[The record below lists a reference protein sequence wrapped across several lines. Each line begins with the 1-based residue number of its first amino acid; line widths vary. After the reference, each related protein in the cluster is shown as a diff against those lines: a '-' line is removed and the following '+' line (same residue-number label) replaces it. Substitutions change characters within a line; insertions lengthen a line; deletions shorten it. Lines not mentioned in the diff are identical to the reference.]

1 MSNDRSV
8 WMTSKSERTSYGL
21 YFMGQNAVYTFQF
34 LFLATF
40 LLMSGLDAL
49 ATAGIM
55 MAVKVWDAINDCLFG
70 GIIDNVRFKKGL
82 KFLPWLRLSLPLIA
96 VSFILLF
103 AIPQVL
109 GVNAKLVWFA
119 VAYIMFDIAYTICD
133 VPIFGMVTT
142 MTEIQAER
150 TSLMATGRIFA
161 NFGVIIAMIVGFT
174 LTTEAVGLSF
184 SASAVIITVIA
195 VLSMVWICFKGKEHV
210 AKPKESSKSYGLKQM
225 FTYLARNKFLLIY
238 FTGLLLFSGLNT
250 ATVVVQ
256 FTSFY
261 LFNSAMIATLLGAI
275 AFAPV
280 VVVALLV
287 PRVLK
292 KVDKFKLFLVNTIA
306 FTVLSI
312 IIWIV
317 GPHIIPHVI
326 LMTIRG
332 FAFGF
337 ISVLQFMFTPDC
349 AEYGQYKTGTDAKG
363 ITFAIQT
370 FTMKLVSAISASLA
384 VGVLGLFGWVSIN
397 AASFAELA
405 EMNIQQPSEALSALW
420 AVYAL
425 IPAIGAVL
433 AIVFWSRYRLK
444 SVDVE
449 LMARYNNGEI
459 TREQCDAQ
467 LSQAY

>member
-1 MSNDRSV
+1 
-8 WMTSKSERTSYGL
+8 
-21 YFMGQNAVYTFQF
+21 
-34 LFLATF
+34 
-40 LLMSGLDAL
+40 
-49 ATAGIM
+49 
-55 MAVKVWDAINDCLFG
+55 
-70 GIIDNVRFKKGL
+70 
-82 KFLPWLRLSLPLIA
+82 
-96 VSFILLF
+96 
-103 AIPQVL
+103 
-109 GVNAKLVWFA
+109 
-119 VAYIMFDIAYTICD
+119 
-133 VPIFGMVTT
+133 
-142 MTEIQAER
+142 
-150 TSLMATGRIFA
+150 
-161 NFGVIIAMIVGFT
+161 VIIAMIVGFT

-287 PRVLK
+287 PRVLR
-292 KVDKFKLFLVNTIA
+292 KVDKFKLFIVNTIA

>member
-1 MSNDRSV
+1 
-8 WMTSKSERTSYGL
+8 
-21 YFMGQNAVYTFQF
+21 MGQNAIYTFQF

-55 MAVKVWDAINDCLFG
+55 MVVKVWDAVNDCLFG
-70 GIIDNVRFKKGL
+70 GIIDNVRFKKGS

-96 VSFILLF
+96 LSFVLLF
-103 AIPQVL
+103 AIPLAL
-109 GVNAKLVWFA
+109 GTNAKLVWFA
-119 VAYIMFDIAYTICD
+119 VAYVLFDIAYTICD

-142 MTEIQAER
+142 ITEIQAER

-184 SASAVIITVIA
+184 TASAVIITVIA
-195 VLSMVWICFKGKEHV
+195 VLSMVWLCFKGKEHV

-225 FTYLARNKFLLIY
+225 FTYLVRNKFLLIY
-238 FTGLLLFSGLNT
+238 FIGLLLFSGLNT

-261 LFNSAMIATLLGAI
+261 LFNSAMMATLLGAI
-275 AFAPV
+275 AFAPA

-292 KVDKFKLFLVNTIA
+292 KVDKFKLFLINAIA

-317 GPHIIPHVI
+317 GPYIVPHVI

-384 VGVLGLFGWVSIN
+384 VGVLGMFGWVSVN

-405 EMNIQQPSEALSALW
+405 EMNVRQPQQALSALW

-433 AIVFWSRYRLK
+433 AILFWSRYRLN
-444 SVDVE
+444 SGDVE

-459 TREQCDAQ
+459 TREQCDAG